1 MDGAH
6 PVSTLMVVRSLDVNK
21 YPFRPQ
27 QKNEELLG
35 PEIPYLSAIGALMYL
50 ANTTRPDIAFSVNF
64 LVRLC
69 VHMWGIVI
77 SWRSTKQCII
87 DTSSNHAE
95 IIAIHEA
102 SREAKRKEFA
112 NDSSDSFS
120 SDDSDK
126 DYMEEGEDEKEEDAK
141 KALHSKCKHV
151 EEEED
156 EEEEHKEVNE
166 KADIFKKNASCSKVG
181 TDDVQMKR
189 IPDTFVQKHGDEL
202 LDTVKLIVPTDDFW
216 CVGVKKTGK
225 MFWLHDG
232 WHGFMEHHSVGCWYF
247 LLFKYGQN
255 SCFSVHI
262 FDLAATEID
271 YQFRSHGNAKLRD
284 VAQDLSHRKDKIVG
298 GKSSVEIV
306 DLLETEQGP
315 ENSAKSSELSH
326 GAKRRK
332 MASGR
337 IKHLRCYETR
347 GKTNKLYDDEQLLN
361 GEKLNISGISL
372 TEPLGGNFVRQ
383 SMKAPIH
390 SAAAT
395 RDARISFTGQQ
406 REKSVLHGSTDN
418 RGERGR
424 PRAAEA
430 NRATNAAK
438 MFKPENPH
446 FMTTLG
452 GCNVLRNHIL
462 NIPADFVR
470 DYMPKTSG
478 LIELQDSD
486 GNKWNVRRIRRK
498 MRMILS
504 RGWSEFV
511 RDNSLVVGD
520 ACVFELIKDLQAHKR
535 MLKVHIFRS
544 RVEENS
550 TNLRTGSISE
560 PTRSTGKNCTLQFN
574 ETKHTESSDPFEPA
588 SSDRTNHQTNTKSS
602 FTGQQWEKSVL
613 RGSTNN
619 RRKRGRPRLA
629 EANRANDAAKMFMSE
644 NPYFMVT
651 LGEYN
656 TVRNYILNIPP
667 GFVQDYMPKTSEQI
681 KLEDSDGNKWNVHC
695 IRRKTCMFLSKG
707 WVNFARDNGLVIGD
721 TCVFELIKD
730 IQADELMLKVHIFR
744 KKRGGYGF
752 QSRLHYAQ
760 VRGQTFL
767 KERGNDGTQRVST
780 CLGLALVGGVG
791 RVRAPY
797 GSGPIKGGL
806 RLSLSAI
813 AFSAVG

>member
-1 MDGAH
+1 
-6 PVSTLMVVRSLDVNK
+6 MVVRSLDVNK
-21 YPFRPQ
+21 DPFRPQ

-35 PEIPYLSAIGALMYL
+35 PEIPYLSVIGALMYL
-50 ANTTRPDIAFSVNF
+50 ANTTRPDIAFSVNL
-64 LVRLC
+64 LV
-69 VHMWGIVI
+69 
-77 SWRSTKQCII
+77 
-87 DTSSNHAE
+87 
-95 IIAIHEA
+95 
-102 SREAKRKEFA
+102 
-112 NDSSDSFS
+112 
-120 SDDSDK
+120 SDK
-126 DYMEEGEDEKEEDAK
+126 AYMEEEEDEKEEDAK
-141 KALHSKCKHV
+141 KALHSKRKYV

-156 EEEEHKEVNE
+156 EEEEHKEENE

-181 TDDVQMKR
+181 TDDVQMKTCSQISVRFVTTYNIVFDDFGSSLHLR

-337 IKHLRCYETR
+337 IKHLRCCETR
-347 GKTNKLYDDEQLLN
+347 GKANKLYDDEQLLN

-372 TEPLGGNFVRQ
+372 TEPLGANFVRQ

-418 RGERGR
+418 RGKRGR

-438 MFKPENPH
+438 MFTPENPH

-452 GCNVLRNHIL
+452 GYNVLRNHTL

-470 DYMPKTSG
+470 EYMPKTSG

-707 WVNFARDNGLVIGD
+707 WVNFVRDNGLVIGD

-744 KKRGGYGF
+744 KKLRPKMSFGE
-752 QSRLHYAQ
+752 L
-760 VRGQTFL
+760 FL
-767 KERGNDGTQRVST
+767 RIYS
-780 CLGLALVGGVG
+780 
-791 RVRAPY
+791 
-797 GSGPIKGGL
+797 I
-806 RLSLSAI
+806 LSAVAKKLMLDTLLEI
-813 AFSAVG
+813 LATYNCNLLVLWHLNNENDKI